1 MRKQTDRSGGVQAQ
15 FRAWEGWRRSLSAER
30 ERVARCRVSEPGQ
43 GEGEMRAGH
52 QQQQQPSLGDRSPS
66 EVRRAP
72 VRRGGAAGTSEP
84 GPGEEDVYKGAGFG
98 SESDPVEGLKAQAG

>member
-66 EVRRAP
+66 EARRAP
-72 VRRGGAAGTSEP
+72 VRRGGAAG
-84 GPGEEDVYKGAGFG
+84 EEDVYKGAGFR
-98 SESDPVEGLKAQAG
+98 SESDPVEGLRAQAR